1 MTTLQKGDAVLAL
14 FPFTDLS
21 QTKLRPAIVL
31 WVSETNQDT
40 TICFISSQ
48 DVNQVSMD
56 EFVLQPS
63 DSEFISTG
71 LKVVSKVRV
80 TKIVTLERKLI
91 PRRLGKLQNSY
102 IAKLNQTMI
111 DAFQLVPAS
120 PSI

>member
-1 MTTLQKGDAVLAL
+1 MTALQKGDVVLAL

-31 WVSETNQDT
+31 WVSATNQDT

-48 DVNQVSMD
+48 DVNQVSID

-111 DAFQLVPAS
+111 DAFQLDSAS